1 MSCFIYAKTCDPP
14 IDFWRYYTNTTNSN
28 DVIECSIDDIS
39 CGIISEKVG
48 NGFFLN
54 IGGKIYVV
62 TCFHAIGHNN
72 VKVTS
77 SYFDKE
83 KNALITINLTLK
95 YVIEEFDI
103 AIFETEKNFGFESVY
118 NACEDYRMSKKKQIG
133 ECIIKS
139 YVLNGDLIQ
148 KISMNTI
155 YDETENIKFVIKNMP
170 GYEIP
175 FINLKTKET
184 SNNLNNF
191 PGLSGSIVFSG
202 DKPLGIVMLLD
213 TQTKIIHAMPF
224 NIVIEIVKAYIQQGP
239 RELRMLILNS
249 DLVYDE
255 EEGIINYYGHLVT
268 ENFGISYQT
277 NNVIPDTTRVP
288 LGRTGKAYAQFAKQN
303 LKDSRSEQSRRE
315 DSIFTFEENDIIISI
330 NNNVVNEK
338 GYIVCDRL
346 GYEFKLKA
354 YVMLEFIFNDYIEVK
369 IMRDSKIISCKIMG
383 VNPEMYLSCNLRK
396 QKTFLYY
403 EDFIF
408 MELSQQ
414 MLEYLRSKN
423 MLLINNEIS
432 IINTKTKQ
440 KKHVVFVCVNHDT
453 LRKNN
458 IAFENN
464 KLAILDKVGKD
475 EVVNLEMLKNIL
487 NKQVKKNSVTYSYV

>member
-28 DVIECSIDDIS
+28 DVTECSIDDIS
-39 CGIISEKVG
+39 CKIVSEKVG

-54 IGGKIYVV
+54 ISGKIYVV
-62 TCFHAIGHNN
+62 ACFHTIGHNN
-72 VKVTS
+72 MKVTS
-77 SYFDKE
+77 SYFDKD
-83 KNALITINLTLK
+83 KNNLVTLDLTLK
-95 YVIEEFDI
+95 YIIEEFDI
-103 AIFETEKNFGFESVY
+103 AIFETEKKINLNSVY
-118 NACEDYRMSKKKQIG
+118 TECEDYQISKKKQIG
-133 ECIIKS
+133 ECIIKP

-148 KISMNTI
+148 QTSISTI
-155 YDETENIKFVIKNMP
+155 YDKIENINFVIKNVN

-184 SNNLNNF
+184 LNNL
-191 PGLSGSIVFSG
+191 PGLSGSIVFNN

-224 NIVIEIVKAYIQQGP
+224 NIVIEIVKAFVQQGS
-239 RELRMLILNS
+239 RELHMLILNT

-255 EEGIINYYGHLVT
+255 EEGIINYYGHQVT
-268 ENFGISYQT
+268 ENFGITYQT

-288 LGRTGKAYAQFAKQN
+288 LGRTGKAYAQFARQN
-303 LKDSRSEQSRRE
+303 LK
-315 DSIFTFEENDIIISI
+315 DSIFTFEKNDIILSI
-330 NNNVVNEK
+330 NNNVINEK
-338 GYIVCDRL
+338 GYIACDKL

-354 YVMLEFIFNDYIEVK
+354 YAMLQFIFNDYIEVK
-369 IMRDSKIISCKIMG
+369 IMRESKIMSCKIIG
-383 VNPEMYLSCNLRK
+383 ANPEMYLSCNLRK

-408 MELSQQ
+408 MELSEQ

-423 MLLINNEIS
+423 MLLIKNNEIS
-432 IINTKTKQ
+432 IINTKMKQ

-458 IAFENN
+458 IPFENN